1 MGQDP
6 LIVQLLKGM
15 LNMRPPKPRYTH
27 TWDVHLVTKY
37 LACLGKTKLLPLKL
51 LSIKL
56 AMLFAL
62 SCLERASSL
71 TKLDL
76 RHCRV
81 APEGVFFTLVSPR
94 KRAEAL
100 QINYIK
106 PFLRPFHTTRDY
118 VPLAIFVI
126 ILKLH
131 SFSIFKARSFVC
143 FLHQTA

>member
-1 MGQDP
+1 MTFEINIQSH
-6 LIVQLLKGM
+6 LFHFNIGM
-15 LNMRPPKPRYTH
+15 LNMRPLKPRYTH
-27 TWDVHLVTKY
+27 TWDMHLVTKY

-51 LSIKL
+51 LSMIL

-62 SCLERASSL
+62 SCLEGASSL

-100 QINYIK
+100 QINYLK
-106 PFLRPFHTTRDY
+106 PFCVLSTQRKTLSRWQ
-118 VPLAIFVI
+118 
-126 ILKLH
+126 
-131 SFSIFKARSFVC
+131 FSS
-143 FLHQTA
+143 LS